1 MDYNAPVERSVAV
14 EHRGAGGA
22 MAEILGL
29 GAVAL
34 VAMAALTY
42 GYNSRMHNTATANS
56 GAPMSIQA
64 QQPDSKNYVSPADRN
79 APPTSSST
87 GQGSSNGERVAPNQ

>member
-1 MDYNAPVERSVAV
+1 MDYNASVERRDTT
-14 EHRGAGGA
+14 EHRGAAGA
-22 MAEILGL
+22 MPEILGL

-34 VAMAALTY
+34 LAMAALTY
-42 GYNSRMHNTATANS
+42 GYNSRMHNTSTATS

-64 QQPDSKNYVSPADRN
+64 QQPDRKNYVSPADKN

>member
-1 MDYNAPVERSVAV
+1 MNYNASVDQ
-14 EHRGAGGA
+14 RGAGGA
-22 MAEILGL
+22 IAEILGL

-42 GYNSRMHNTATANS
+42 GYNSRMHNTETAKG

-64 QQPDSKNYVSPADRN
+64 QQPDSKNYVSPADKH

-87 GQGSSNGERVAPNQ
+87 GQGSSSGEQVAPK